1 MENFENILNS
11 AIDRCDGKIIYDK
24 AFNKGFERIYPFA
37 TENISGYIDTFNLKN
52 KKLFTVGSS
61 GDQVLNAIYRDC
73 NDVTVL
79 DINPYT
85 KFYYYLKA
93 AAIIVLSKNEFYDFF
108 GT

>member
-52 KKLFTVGSS
+52 KKLHFSNIFLYFVKSIIRF
-61 GDQVLNAIYRDC
+61 Q
-73 NDVTVL
+73 
-79 DINPYT
+79 
-85 KFYYYLKA
+85 KA
-93 AAIIVLSKNEFYDFF
+93 KSLLF
-108 GT
+108 